1 MKLIFFCRRDESLD
15 SGIASHDSTS
25 EHHQLYMDSMLS
37 RRPRQRSRHFEMVP
51 TGRHKFEI
59 RDLNDFSDNSVVV
72 PLSLPKLPT
81 NRREIVTGGLIRST
95 NSYNTDNETDMS
107 ISYESNTRPASL
119 ISTSEAESYE
129 DEKARIDNSYS
140 EKSLKVSRNRLLNV
154 SSAKFLSQFQ
164 DAIIKEEVLS
174 KNSSPASSKA
184 SWFGNANESMATK
197 NCSSISLSSSDE
209 ERKVVLKSFAKKDI
223 DCDEDDLSSMTIT
236 ADHTSYSASTT
247 MKTSPSKDQKE
258 TVNDAFMRQQPPK
271 MGSISRK
278 ELFIQMDE
286 LKFAETVDKVKDS
299 ALLDDETSPTDS
311 LVSSSDSGDVLMK
324 KVVERVEDHDA
335 MRRRQF
341 DDIKEQDLE
350 DITPEL
356 VDLVSPLTSPGTPTH
371 ASNSLSLSEGAR
383 DDFLIDDEIADQPGL
398 MFNDKKHTGSTSHLD
413 DYRTASMN
421 LTSDTPTLRDI
432 NSHGSLRSLNKSQ
445 AQKFHLSPAG
455 NRKTLE
461 RSGSLD
467 TLSPCDS
474 IASDDMMGDFDINS
488 SLDSIDR

>member
-1 MKLIFFCRRDESLD
+1 M
-15 SGIASHDSTS
+15 
-25 EHHQLYMDSMLS
+25 
-37 RRPRQRSRHFEMVP
+37 
-51 TGRHKFEI
+51 
-59 RDLNDFSDNSVVV
+59 
-72 PLSLPKLPT
+72 
-81 NRREIVTGGLIRST
+81 
-95 NSYNTDNETDMS
+95 
-107 ISYESNTRPASL
+107 
-119 ISTSEAESYE
+119 
-129 DEKARIDNSYS
+129 
-140 EKSLKVSRNRLLNV
+140 
-154 SSAKFLSQFQ
+154 
-164 DAIIKEEVLS
+164 LS

-209 ERKVVLKSFAKKDI
+209 ERRVVVKSFAKKDI
-223 DCDEDDLSSMTIT
+223 DCDEDDLSSVTIT
-236 ADHTSYSASTT
+236 ADHSSYLVSSTV
-247 MKTSPSKDQKE
+247 KTSPSKDQKE

-324 KVVERVEDHDA
+324 KVERVEDVGA
-335 MRRRQF
+335 LRQKQF

-371 ASNSLSLSEGAR
+371 ASNSLSLSDGAR

-398 MFNDKKHTGSTSHLD
+398 MFNDKKHKGSTSHLD
-413 DYRTASMN
+413 DYKSASMN
-421 LTSDTPTLRDI
+421 LTSETPTLRDI
-432 NSHGSLRSLNKSQ
+432 NSLGSLRSLNKLN
-445 AQKFHLSPAG
+445 AQKFHSSPVG
-455 NRKTLE
+455 TRKTLE

>member
-1 MKLIFFCRRDESLD
+1 M
-15 SGIASHDSTS
+15 
-25 EHHQLYMDSMLS
+25 
-37 RRPRQRSRHFEMVP
+37 
-51 TGRHKFEI
+51 
-59 RDLNDFSDNSVVV
+59 
-72 PLSLPKLPT
+72 
-81 NRREIVTGGLIRST
+81 
-95 NSYNTDNETDMS
+95 
-107 ISYESNTRPASL
+107 
-119 ISTSEAESYE
+119 
-129 DEKARIDNSYS
+129 
-140 EKSLKVSRNRLLNV
+140 
-154 SSAKFLSQFQ
+154 
-164 DAIIKEEVLS
+164 IKEETLS
-174 KNSSPASSKA
+174 KNSSPGSSKA

-209 ERKVVLKSFAKKDI
+209 ERKVVKSSAKKDI

-236 ADHTSYSASTT
+236 ADHSSYLASTT
-247 MKTSPSKDQKE
+247 VRTSPSKDHKE
-258 TVNDAFMRQQPPK
+258 TVNDAFMRQQPPR

-324 KVVERVEDHDA
+324 KVERIEDNVA
-335 MRRRQF
+335 LRRKQF

-371 ASNSLSLSEGAR
+371 ASNSLSLSDGAR
-383 DDFLIDDEIADQPGL
+383 DDFLIDDEIADQPAL
-398 MFNDKKHTGSTSHLD
+398 MFNDKKHKGSTSHLD
-413 DYRTASMN
+413 DFKSASMN

-432 NSHGSLRSLNKSQ
+432 NSHGSLRSLNKMQ

>member
-1 MKLIFFCRRDESLD
+1 M
-15 SGIASHDSTS
+15 
-25 EHHQLYMDSMLS
+25 
-37 RRPRQRSRHFEMVP
+37 
-51 TGRHKFEI
+51 
-59 RDLNDFSDNSVVV
+59 
-72 PLSLPKLPT
+72 
-81 NRREIVTGGLIRST
+81 
-95 NSYNTDNETDMS
+95 
-107 ISYESNTRPASL
+107 
-119 ISTSEAESYE
+119 
-129 DEKARIDNSYS
+129 
-140 EKSLKVSRNRLLNV
+140 
-154 SSAKFLSQFQ
+154 
-164 DAIIKEEVLS
+164 LS

-209 ERKVVLKSFAKKDI
+209 ERKVVQKNCVKKDI

-236 ADHTSYSASTT
+236 ADHSSYLNSSATR
-247 MKTSPSKDQKE
+247 TSPSKDQKE
-258 TVNDAFMRQQPPK
+258 TVNDAFMRQPK

-286 LKFAETVDKVKDS
+286 IKFAETVDKVKDS

-324 KVVERVEDHDA
+324 KIDA
-335 MRRRQF
+335 ILDEGARTRKNF
-341 DDIKEQDLE
+341 ADIKEQDLE

-356 VDLVSPLTSPGTPTH
+356 VDLVSPMTPGTPTH
-371 ASNSLSLSEGAR
+371 ASNSLSLSDGNR
-383 DDFLIDDEIADQPGL
+383 DDFLIDDEYADQPAL
-398 MFNDKKHTGSTSHLD
+398 VFNKKHKGSTSHLD
-413 DYRTASMN
+413 DYKTASIN

-432 NSHGSLRSLNKSQ
+432 TMNSNGSIRSVNKIQSMKSQ
-445 AQKFHLSPAG
+445 QSPAV

-474 IASDDMMGDFDINS
+474 IASDDLMADFELNS